1 MAHPI
6 NALLFFYH
14 VTEVEEWT
22 CDNLEWT
29 GSYSAFIRKDS
40 TRMNMRVRTIS
51 SISQVNNL
59 TGDST
64 QNFDNCRITSGK
76 RDREEMERASPRLN
90 KKAFSSESS
99 MEGPDIRNYFS
110 RNRSISD
117 PEGRIYSQ
125 PQDLDEQ
132 LEADLGKFQPIT
144 NNEKLNQSKTRA
156 DSQKPA
162 NKVPTYTNT
171 VKGGKKINTEN
182 EIFLDLRSRQIYPLI
197 KPFIKLSM
205 LEAEELYSQIAC
217 GINITASLPDD
228 VKQYLERILDSD
240 IKNALGRLD
249 QPLIDNPSPLLLWT
263 REVSRHFI
271 LYYHYGGLQD
281 DCNEK
286 TWSTQTIYR
295 LLDLFSVFFSK
306 IVSGKEFGEI
316 DNEAH
321 NDRTYNI
328 NYDQKPSNSGCVPKN
343 DAVIYQDKSATI
355 IYEQSYSPK
364 EYTFS
369 HYLGDFSK
377 LARNSVDDL
386 NYYFTRYANCTTAT
400 AKTFKSVSI
409 HGYKYNVSVYV
420 TDIIRIKTYRI
431 YEVFSFRIPT
441 SYSEEWNLFD
451 IAKFGA
457 LLEKLLIN
465 RQDVK

>member
-1 MAHPI
+1 
-6 NALLFFYH
+6 
-14 VTEVEEWT
+14 
-22 CDNLEWT
+22 
-29 GSYSAFIRKDS
+29 
-40 TRMNMRVRTIS
+40 
-51 SISQVNNL
+51 
-59 TGDST
+59 
-64 QNFDNCRITSGK
+64 
-76 RDREEMERASPRLN
+76 
-90 KKAFSSESS
+90 
-99 MEGPDIRNYFS
+99 
-110 RNRSISD
+110 
-117 PEGRIYSQ
+117 
-125 PQDLDEQ
+125 
-132 LEADLGKFQPIT
+132 
-144 NNEKLNQSKTRA
+144 
-156 DSQKPA
+156 
-162 NKVPTYTNT
+162 
-171 VKGGKKINTEN
+171 
-182 EIFLDLRSRQIYPLI
+182 
-197 KPFIKLSM
+197 M

-217 GINITASLPDD
+217 GINITASLPDG
-228 VKQYLERILDSD
+228 VKQYLERILDGD
-240 IKNALGRLD
+240 IKNALG
-249 QPLIDNPSPLLLWT
+249 
-263 REVSRHFI
+263 
-271 LYYHYGGLQD
+271 
-281 DCNEK
+281 
-286 TWSTQTIYR
+286 
-295 LLDLFSVFFSK
+295 SK

-441 SYSEEWNLFD
+441 SYSEGWNLFD

-457 LLEKLLIN
+457 LLEELLIN
-465 RQDVK
+465 RQDVKSKMSKENVLNNNETDRVQNWISVPNNSPSKNNKKITDYILYKNYTNAIMPLSYIRQPFASLRGRKNNIFFLMITISQ

>member
-1 MAHPI
+1 IAVDDPDYFTFDRDCLATI
-6 NALLFFYH
+6 ISC
-14 VTEVEEWT
+14 EEAPA
-22 CDNLEWT
+22 E
-29 GSYSAFIRKDS
+29 AI
-40 TRMNMRVRTIS
+40 
-51 SISQVNNL
+51 
-59 TGDST
+59 
-64 QNFDNCRITSGK
+64 
-76 RDREEMERASPRLN
+76 ERASKALTLVQPFWIGLRPFNHSTFLIAIWNNEKKSPLIIDFWKTIISVQKRKLVDSVERTVLLDELTTSAIRSTLQNDNQVHLVRENVTNRLKHHRDEEETERASTRL
-90 KKAFSSESS
+90 KKAFSRSS

-110 RNRSISD
+110 QIRSEQDEQDQRSRT
-117 PEGRIYSQ
+117 PEDRIYSRYQ
-125 PQDLDEQ
+125 PQDLDEL
-132 LEADLGKFQPIT
+132 LEADLGKFEENQPIT
-144 NNEKLNQSKTRA
+144 NNEKLNQSKTKA
-156 DSQKPA
+156 DSRKPA
-162 NKVPTYTNT
+162 NKAPTSTNT
-171 VKGGKKINTEN
+171 VKGGKKNNTEK
-182 EIFLDLRSRQIYPLI
+182 EIFLELSRQIYPLI

-228 VKQYLERILDSD
+228 VKQYLKRILNGD

-271 LYYHYGGLQD
+271 LYYHYGAKLYQ
-281 DCNEK
+281 EK
-286 TWSTQTIYR
+286 NCI
-295 LLDLFSVFFSK
+295 
-306 IVSGKEFGEI
+306 GEI

-377 LARNSVDDL
+377 LACNSVDDL

-431 YEVFSFRIPT
+431 YE
-441 SYSEEWNLFD
+441 
-451 IAKFGA
+451 
-457 LLEKLLIN
+457 
-465 RQDVK
+465 